1 MNFYKTISA
10 LLHPVLMPTIGLL
23 VYFSFVPN
31 GIARPQQY
39 ALLGIVFIITYFIP
53 VLALFI
59 LRALG
64 LIKSF
69 QVVSIKERRI
79 PVLLMVVLF
88 YLLADALIEVPMFR
102 DIGFLFYGT
111 AVTLAIIYL
120 LFSFSLKTSLHL
132 VSFGNAVGFFLVL
145 SSKYGISLLPIIM
158 VFILLAGLVASS
170 RLYLKA
176 HTQKEIYLGFFLGCI
191 VQYATMYPL

>member
-1 MNFYKTISA
+1 MRFHKLISA

-23 VYFSFVPN
+23 VYFVFVPN
-31 GIARPQQY
+31 SINRPQQY
-39 ALLGIVFIITYFIP
+39 ALLGIVFLITYFIP

-59 LRALG
+59 LRMLG

-69 QVVSIKERRI
+69 QVTTINERRI

-88 YLLADALIEVPMFR
+88 YLLADSIARAPMLR

-111 AVTLAIIYL
+111 AATLLIIYF
-120 LFSFSLKTSLHL
+120 LFSFEIKTSLHL
-132 VSFGNAVGFFLVL
+132 VSFGNALGFFLAL
-145 SSKYGISLLPIIM
+145 SYKYGISLLPIIM

-170 RLYLKA
+170 RLHLNA
-176 HTQKEIYLGFFLGCI
+176 HSQKEIYVGFFLGVV
-191 VQYATMYPL
+191 VQFTTIYLL